1 MCSICRG
8 VFPTWLKVFFLI
20 FFLNSR
26 LFVLIKW
33 QSSRP
38 QTKDMNYLL
47 EINSNIYIYIYFFF
61 FVLSS
66 FPRSHTYHTHLHTP
80 KIGFSKISRLPK
92 KQNTKLD
99 EEKWL
104 SPLSLVFTA
113 KEQIFKK
120 QDSVSQT
127 TTEIKEIR
135 SLVPATETPRGRDP
149 VRGSGWWC
157 GPYKALPPLEGWHIL
172 TAMGNL
178 HFHATDRVHMVKG
191 TWPEPYTSKGV
202 MFLLESMYRAGQ
214 SEWNRERSGL
224 WYKQPHLHDILETTQ
239 PFLKDILI

>member
-38 QTKDMNYLL
+38 QTKDVNYLL
-47 EINSNIYIYIYFFF
+47 EINSNIYIYFFF
-61 FVLSS
+61 FFFLSS